1 VTDELTPPW
10 NTGFALSRLG
20 SQVRLA
26 FTEAL
31 APHRVRPAHYGVLA
45 CLSAGGPLS
54 QRELAA
60 ATGIDTGDLVG
71 FLDELA
77 SRGLAVRA
85 PDPTDRRRHL
95 VSVTPEGRELAREL
109 DTVAAEV
116 NAAFLASLSDD
127 ERQTLEAIL
136 AKLWAVHRPGGQ
148 AGGRASRRR

>member
-45 CLSAGGPLS
+45 CLS
-54 QRELAA
+54 
-60 ATGIDTGDLVG
+60 GDLVG